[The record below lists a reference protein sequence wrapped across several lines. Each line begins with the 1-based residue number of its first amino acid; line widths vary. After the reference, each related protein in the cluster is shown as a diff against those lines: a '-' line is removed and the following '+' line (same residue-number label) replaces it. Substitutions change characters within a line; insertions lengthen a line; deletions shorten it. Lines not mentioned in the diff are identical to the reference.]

1 VDLPT
6 YTNIWR
12 IEKRLYKLYDFR
24 LPAPLPISWIAV
36 FAGITAPYI
45 FVLAVIGVPFNH
57 NLVWLYV
64 VPPGVLTWL
73 TTRPVLE
80 NKRLPE
86 LLVSQLRYLS
96 EPRTWCRMAAL
107 TEKDEIRIYV
117 RVWHRAPA
125 RSEQAAAVPALAGR
139 ATGEPG
145 LAPGLPAGPGLRG
158 GAEPARKRESGR
170 QPGPGR
176 TERPP
181 LTPQPVQS
189 GPATWPHAGMA
200 TAQAVS
206 PNASSPAAVATEPA
220 ARQAVAAHAVAP
232 STAGRRAAGPP
243 AAARTGDSP
252 AAQPAAAQGSGAAPA
267 GAAAVQ
273 PEAAAAQAPA
283 RSLPASPPG
292 RSAPIEVSHEEGG
305 RAGVPLWIVP
315 AGPRI
320 PAAGGRP
327 GPAAGGERKPAPPDT
342 VPSHPVPSIERALSG
357 PAKDRIDGW
366 QRRVKVVPG
375 GQGPGKRDQEALDRD
390 RARLPLPGP
399 RRMVFLGCT
408 SGAGQTVTALMTGQ
422 MLAGLRGVPIAAI
435 DLNPGERSLS
445 GQARA
450 TPVLTVAALL
460 AGSPPPDA
468 VKTSTRLDII
478 ASDADPVSSV
488 PGERDYARLA
498 ELTARHYPLAVVDPG
513 ASEVTRVLGIADQL
527 VLVAPASGD
536 ASRSLAMTQEWLGE
550 HGHGDLA
557 ARAVTVINGVS
568 RSSMTDVEQA
578 EAVARGRCR
587 AIVRIPWDDVLAA
600 APAGTSSLRPQTRH
614 AYTALA
620 GVLVAGLAAVPVPR
634 KVLH

>member
-36 FAGITAPYI
+36 FAGITAPYV
-45 FVLAVIGVPFNH
+45 FVLAAIGLPFNH

-96 EPRTWCRMAAL
+96 EPRTWCRMAPL

-139 ATGEPG
+139 AAGESG
-145 LAPGLPAGPGLRG
+145 LAPGLPAELGLRG
-158 GAEPARKRESGR
+158 GTEPARRPGSGR
-170 QPGPGR
+170 QAGPGR
-176 TERPP
+176 TERPR
-181 LTPQPVQS
+181 LMPQPVPS
-189 GPATWPHAGMA
+189 GPATWPHAGVA
-200 TAQAVS
+200 AAQGAEG
-206 PNASSPAAVATEPA
+206 ARAGDSPAVK
-220 ARQAVAAHAVAP
+220 
-232 STAGRRAAGPP
+232 P
-243 AAARTGDSP
+243 AAARGAGGVAQARAG
-252 AAQPAAAQGSGAAPA
+252 AAQAGAGAAGRPAIAGPSARTALPRGSGAQVSPGVPVTPPGGA
-267 GAAAVQ
+267 GNPPV
-273 PEAAAAQAPA
+273 PPA
-283 RSLPASPPG
+283 RPL
-292 RSAPIEVSHEEGG
+292 PIEVSHEEEGH
-305 RAGVPLWIVP
+305 ASVPLRIVP
-315 AGPRI
+315 ADPRI
-320 PAAGGRP
+320 PAADGRP
-327 GPAAGGERKPAPPDT
+327 GAPDGRSGAAAGGERKPAPANT
-342 VPSHPVPSIERALSG
+342 APSHPVPSIERALSG

-366 QRRVKVVPG
+366 RRRVKVVPG
-375 GQGPGKRDQEALDRD
+375 GQGPGKRDQEALDKD
-390 RARLPLPGP
+390 RARLPLTGP
-399 RRMVFLGCT
+399 RRVVFLGCT
-408 SGAGQTVTALMTGQ
+408 SGAGQTLTALMTGQ
-422 MLAGLRGVPIAAI
+422 MLAGLRGVPVAAI
-435 DLNPGERSLS
+435 DLNPGHGSLS
-445 GQARA
+445 RQAQA
-450 TPVLTVAALL
+450 APVLTVAAFL
-460 AGSPPPDA
+460 AGSSPPEV
-468 VKTSTRLDII
+468 VKAGARLDVI
-478 ASDADPVSSV
+478 ASDADLASSPV
-488 PGERDYARLA
+488 PDERDYARLA
-498 ELTARHYPLAVVDPG
+498 ELTARHYPVAVVDPG

-536 ASRSLAMTQEWLGE
+536 APRSLAMTQEWLGA
-550 HGHGDLA
+550 HGHSDLE

-568 RSSMTDVEQA
+568 NASMTDVEQA

-600 APAGTSSLRPQTRH
+600 GPAGTSSLRPQTRH

-620 GVLVAGLAAVPVPR
+620 GVLVAGLAAAPVPR